1 MGGGRYEK
9 DDIIDPAV
17 GLKFF
22 KKTSDKIEKGEGI
35 VDAYYNDKEQKITLV
50 GKVRIEEEGGRWI
63 TGDKAVFY
71 IDSER
76 LEVEGNDR
84 SGIKLD

>member
-1 MGGGRYEK
+1 
-9 DDIIDPAV
+9 
-17 GLKFF
+17 L
-22 KKTSDKIEKGEGI
+22 TDKI
-35 VDAYYNDKEQKITLV
+35 
-50 GKVRIEEEGGRWI
+50 RIEEEGGRWI

-76 LEVEGNDR
+76 LEVEGNVR